1 MDNVESAEKALN
13 SELQHRIL
21 YRYAVS
27 ILVLSLGT
35 ALSVYLFFTFRVW
48 EEKKIRTIFER
59 AAGDHISALNRS
71 IEKNIDV
78 LRALSSFYAS
88 SYEVE
93 RSEFKEFTFHLLKD
107 NSSIQAL
114 EWIPRLPDKLRMAYE
129 KRAQEEGFPDFRI
142 TERNSKGVM
151 VKADRRD
158 EYFPVYFVEPY
169 EGNEVALGFDLA
181 SNSTRLEALH
191 LSRDTGRMTAT
202 ARIKL
207 VQERGAQFGFLIFQP
222 VYLKNVPIGS
232 IENRRM
238 NLEGFVLGVFGIGD
252 LLEDSLAYLES
263 RGIDIYL
270 YDKSA
275 PVSDRFLSYYSSRTR
290 TEPVAPPKESKIGT
304 GFHYSRTLD
313 VAGRKWLVLS
323 TPTPDFIS
331 AVRTFRPWMVFT
343 GGVLFSVLFSG
354 YIFII
359 LSRSSQMRQYAIE
372 ILKSKEAL
380 EQEIAGRRKAEEAL
394 RESEVKYRDLVET
407 SQDLIWQSD
416 PEGRLTFLNKAWEKT
431 HGYSIEEMLDRR
443 FTDFERPEIA
453 ARDTDRFR
461 RLLEG
466 GSITGY
472 ETTHIS
478 KSGEGIHLIFN
489 AIPRYAPEGNIVGAQ
504 GTAYD
509 ITEHKRM
516 EEEVLRAQKL
526 ESLGILAG
534 GLAHDFNNF
543 LTGILG
549 NITMARMYLDSPDK
563 AKERLEQAEEASIRA
578 SDLTQQLLTF
588 SKGGAP
594 IKKTTSI
601 GELIKESSGFA
612 LRGSN
617 VKCLYN
623 IPDNLWPLE
632 VDEGQMNQVINNLI
646 INADQSMPEGGIINV
661 SCENVFIRAEDAVAL
676 NEGVYVKIS
685 IRDEGTGIPEDHLQ
699 RIFDPYFS
707 TKQKGSGLGL
717 ASVYSIVKRHN
728 GLITVESGIGSG
740 TTFHIYLSASHK
752 EIIRE
757 RAAEKVPLAGKGRI
771 LLMDDEEIVR
781 EVAGEMLRSLGHE
794 VEFTR
799 DGEETIALYQESQRS
814 DYPFDAVVLDL
825 TIPGGMG
832 GKEVIRRL
840 HEIDPGVKAI
850 VSNGYSSDPI
860 MSRYKKYGFKGVV
873 SKPYSIQELNKTLHE
888 VLEAGC

>member
-13 SELQHRIL
+13 SELQHRVL
-21 YRYAVS
+21 YRYVVS
-27 ILVLSLGT
+27 ILVLSLGM
-35 ALSVYLFFTFRVW
+35 ALSVYLFFTFREW
-48 EEKKIRTIFER
+48 EEKKVKAIFEKT
-59 AAGDHISALNRS
+59 AGDHVAALRRS
-71 IEKNIDV
+71 IENNVNV
-78 LRALSSFYAS
+78 LHALDSFYAS
-88 SYEVE
+88 SNEVE
-93 RSEFKEFTFHLLKD
+93 RSEFNKFAAHLLKE
-107 NSSIQAL
+107 NPSIQAL
-114 EWIPRLPDKLRMAYE
+114 EWIPRVPDKLRTAYI
-129 KRAQEEGFPDFRI
+129 KKAREEGFPGFRI
-142 TERNSKGVM
+142 TERNSRGLM

-169 EGNEVALGFDLA
+169 KGNEAALGFDLA
-181 SNSTRLEALH
+181 SNSTRLEALN
-191 LSRDTGRMTAT
+191 LSRDTGKMTAT

-207 VQERGAQFGFLIFQP
+207 VQERGAQSGLLIFQP
-222 VYLKNVPIGS
+222 VYQKNVPIDS

-238 NLEGFVLGVFGIGD
+238 NLEGFVLGVFRIGD
-252 LLEDSLAYLES
+252 LLADSLAYLKS
-263 RGIDIYL
+263 HGIDTYL

-275 PVSDRFLSYYSSRTR
+275 PVSERFLAFYSSRTSTAPAEASKEASIR
-290 TEPVAPPKESKIGT
+290 TGL
-304 GFHYSRTLD
+304 HYSRTLD
-313 VAGRKWLVLS
+313 VAGRKWLVS
-323 TPTPDFIS
+323 SIPTPDFVS
-331 AVRTFRPWMVFT
+331 AVRTLRPWMVFT
-343 GGVLFSVLFSG
+343 GGLLFSVLFSG

-359 LSRSSQMRQYAIE
+359 LSRSAQMRQYAIE
-372 ILKSKEAL
+372 ILKSKETL

-407 SQDLIWQSD
+407 SQDLIWQCDS
-416 PEGRLTFLNKAWEKT
+416 GKRLTFLNKAWEKT
-431 HGYSIEEMLDRR
+431 HGYSIEEMLGRR

-453 ARDTDRFR
+453 ERDTDTFR

-478 KSGEGIHLIFN
+478 KSGEDIHLIFN
-489 AIPRYAPEGNIVGAQ
+489 AIPRYDPEVNIVGAQ

-516 EEEVLRAQKL
+516 EKEVLRAQKL

-534 GLAHDFNNF
+534 GLAHDFNNL

-549 NITMARMYLDSPDK
+549 NITVARMYLDFPDK

-578 SDLTQQLLTF
+578 RDLTQQLLTF

-594 IKKTTSI
+594 IKKITSI
-601 GELIKESSGFA
+601 GELIRESSGFA

-623 IPDNLWPLE
+623 IPDDLWSLE

-646 INADQSMPEGGIINV
+646 INADQSMPEGGTIHV
-661 SCENVFIRAEDAVAL
+661 SCKNVFIRAEDAVAL
-676 NEGVYVKIS
+676 KEGEYVKIS
-685 IRDEGTGIPEDHLQ
+685 IKDEGTGIPEEHLQ

-717 ASVYSIVKRHN
+717 ASVYSIVKRHH
-728 GLITVESGIGSG
+728 GLITVESRMGAG
-740 TTFHIYLSASHK
+740 TTFHIYLPASHK
-752 EIIRE
+752 EIVGE
-757 RAAEKVPLAGKGRI
+757 GAAEKAPLTGKGRI
-771 LLMDDEEIVR
+771 LIMDDEEIVR
-781 EVAGEMLRSLGHE
+781 EVAGEMLRSLGYE
-794 VEFTR
+794 AEITR

-814 DYPFDAVVLDL
+814 DHPFNAVILDL

-840 HEIDPGVKAI
+840 HKIDPGVNAI
-850 VSNGYSSDPI
+850 VSSGYSSDPI
-860 MSRYKKYGFKGVV
+860 MSRYGEYGFKGVV

-888 VLEAGC
+888 VLETVY